1 MLHTYIYDMWYITS
15 WAGKGAFAFLARF
28 DLYWFIVVMQL
39 HSLTVG
45 TVIMLDYAIK
55 MQRQND
61 SKVEEGTAKN
71 CIKVGAASGRSE
83 CAMPKSSGQ

>member
-1 MLHTYIYDMWYITS
+1 
-15 WAGKGAFAFLARF
+15 
-28 DLYWFIVVMQL
+28 
-39 HSLTVG
+39 
-45 TVIMLDYAIK
+45 MLDYAIK

-61 SKVEEGTAKN
+61 SKVEGGERGGTAKN

>member
-1 MLHTYIYDMWYITS
+1 
-15 WAGKGAFAFLARF
+15 
-28 DLYWFIVVMQL
+28 
-39 HSLTVG
+39 
-45 TVIMLDYAIK
+45 MLDYAIK